1 MIGALCSLTYVVCYS
16 YGGLELMKWIFCLV
30 AFGVGLFFYNSQCH
44 AKGSKS
50 GPPSHLSIGDTFLLD
65 LDYGDMEVGNQKQ
78 EGTAE
83 IQLNQEISRRY
94 PYAEFDSYVIEK
106 VVVVAKSFDGKA
118 QAELLLDLNSLT
130 IKSIPKVRG
139 SFLSKELESY
149 DQVELVNAEDLDQG
163 GAWEIQ
169 LRGHFIIHSAVL
181 HLKVINKNFGS
192 LRIDS
197 DSSQVGE
204 PPPSPTQSTNPEEP
218 PPSQAPPVVDNQ
230 PAPEPVP
237 EPALAPVSD
246 PNKLQNN
253 DKVEI
258 AAPPRAA
265 SPKAT
270 PPKAA
275 PPRAAPPKAVP
286 PEAAPP
292 RKNMGVTLIS
302 VIPKE
307 QSQPFHEVSLD
318 LGLDEIFGQS
328 QRRVSFPVNRNN
340 IVGIKISC
348 AAGSTE
354 IIEVVAVLRDGSRR
368 SLSELHG
375 PIMSGDELVV
385 DLGFAIPIKEILV
398 VSQGLGRRAGESARY
413 QLMAIQLQR

>member
-1 MIGALCSLTYVVCYS
+1 MIVASCSLSSVVCYP

-30 AFGVGLFFYNSQCH
+30 AFCVGLFFYNSQCH
-44 AKGSKS
+44 AKGGKS
-50 GPPSHLSIGDTFLLD
+50 GPPAHLSIGDTFLLD
-65 LDYGDMEVGNQKQ
+65 LDYGDMEVGDQKQ

-106 VVVVAKSFDGKA
+106 VDIVAKSSDGKA

-130 IKSIPKVRG
+130 IKSIPKAHG

-149 DQVELVNAEDLDQG
+149 DQVELVNAENVDQG

-204 PPPSPTQSTNPEEP
+204 PPPSPTQSKISEGP
-218 PPSQAPPVVDNQ
+218 PPSQAPPVVDKQ

-237 EPALAPVSD
+237 EPELVPEPEIELASD

-253 DKVEI
+253 NKVEI
-258 AAPPRAA
+258 AAPPRA
-265 SPKAT
+265 
-270 PPKAA
+270 
-275 PPRAAPPKAVP
+275 VP
-286 PEAAPP
+286 PEATPPEVVPP
-292 RKNMGVTLIS
+292 RKNMGATLVS
-302 VIPKE
+302 VIPKR
-307 QSQPFHEVSLD
+307 QSPPYHEVSLD

-328 QRRVSFPVNRNN
+328 QRRVSFPVNKNN
-340 IVGIKISC
+340 IVGVKISC
-348 AAGSTE
+348 VAGSTE

-398 VSQGLGRRAGESARY
+398 VSQGRGRRAGDLARY
-413 QLMAIQLQR
+413 QLTAIQLQR